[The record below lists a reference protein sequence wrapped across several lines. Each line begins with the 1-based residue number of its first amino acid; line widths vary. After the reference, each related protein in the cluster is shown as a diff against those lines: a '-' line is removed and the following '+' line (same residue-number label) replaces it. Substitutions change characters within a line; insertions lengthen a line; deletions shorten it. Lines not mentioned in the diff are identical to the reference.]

1 MYVIISIN
9 VIWGEGGILDLM
21 VGKKAEKATIN
32 VAIFAILFLMSFIW
46 KNIAKFIKANSH
58 RGMKIIKRVLAGNLY
73 IPHWNV
79 AIWNGW
85 GFLNLSCLVSLLI
98 SA

>member
-1 MYVIISIN
+1 
-9 VIWGEGGILDLM
+9 M

-73 IPHWNV
+73 IPH
-79 AIWNGW
+79 
-85 GFLNLSCLVSLLI
+85 
-98 SA
+98 